1 MCKLNEMAVHNN
13 IGVEGENLARQY
25 LTKQGYAILHTNWHW
40 HHYELDIVA
49 ARTNELVVVE
59 VKTRSED
66 YWVEPE
72 VAVNRG
78 KIKRTVA
85 AADAYARLFNVAWPV
100 RFDLILVIKEKESYR
115 LEHIEDAFYAPVR

>member
-1 MCKLNEMAVHNN
+1 MAAHNTT
-13 IGVEGENLARQY
+13 GAEGEAFARQY
-25 LTKQGYAILHTNWHW
+25 LKKQGYALLHANWHW

-49 ARTNELVVVE
+49 AQENELVIVE

-72 VAVNRG
+72 AAVDHR

-85 AADAYARLFNVAWPV
+85 AADAYARLFNIAWPV
-100 RFDLILVIKEKESYR
+100 RFDIIILIKEKEGYR
-115 LEHIEDAFYAPVR
+115 LEHIEDAFYAPGS